1 MMLSLILIPV
11 EKTLNKVSKI
21 VLKYS
26 QENLTLVF
34 AKTDF

>member
-11 EKTLNKVSKI
+11 EKNLNKVSKI